1 VKPNSFDFTIETV
14 STGVYTNDELIRK
27 ACDCMKIKCKN
38 FIETV
43 TNDTIVESK
52 TNVTI
57 PLAYT
62 IILKNEGYTLGKA
75 LEHMIYSK
83 HYFGDRTLTFCAFK
97 KTHPHDVD
105 SYIQVALQDDTESN
119 TDHVAAI
126 AVSAAN
132 DIISIFEHIK
142 KQFHES

>member
-1 VKPNSFDFTIETV
+1 
-14 STGVYTNDELIRK
+14 
-27 ACDCMKIKCKN
+27 
-38 FIETV
+38 
-43 TNDTIVESK
+43 
-52 TNVTI
+52 
-57 PLAYT
+57 
-62 IILKNEGYTLGKA
+62 
-75 LEHMIYSK
+75 MIYSK
-83 HYFGDRTLTFCAFK
+83 HYFGDRTLTFCTFK

-132 DIISIFEHIK
+132 DIISIFEHVK